1 MMGATLAFVD
11 VLNAVFTDLDTVGTS
26 TVQSL
31 YTSIGSA
38 LQPVFTVGLTIYV
51 AYYGYEVAFGRATMA
66 ATDFVWRVTRIAL
79 IYGLAFGWGDFQ
91 TIVVNVLSQTA
102 DSMAGS
108 ICTAVASGVG
118 GGSYCPSGSGASS
131 SATVVATS
139 LNGIWTSGA
148 TAAQSISAAGGTFG
162 VGLMFAGLLVLVLT
176 GLFIVEAMFMVVMGK
191 LALFVLLGLAPI
203 FITLALFN
211 MTSMLFTG
219 WVRSCLTFSIVPL
232 LTYGFLGFFEG
243 LITGQMS
250 SLNAA
255 ASGQTVSVGTVAPF
269 VALCAMGAL
278 LMTQIPAIASGL
290 AGGPAFRHPSAVS
303 VAEGFLIAGAARG
316 AARGGTALI
325 GGASRS
331 AGAAGSGAMRAIRG
345 SKGFG
350 VSAGVPAMSGDSA
363 VAAQVAAGLKDARK

>member
-1 MMGATLAFVD
+1 
-11 VLNAVFTDLDTVGTS
+11 
-26 TVQSL
+26 
-31 YTSIGSA
+31 
-38 LQPVFTVGLTIYV
+38 
-51 AYYGYEVAFGRATMA
+51 MA
-66 ATDFVWRVTRIAL
+66 AHPHRPHLRSGVRLGRL
-79 IYGLAFGWGDFQ
+79 PNNSRERPLANRRQHGR
-91 TIVVNVLSQTA
+91 
-102 DSMAGS
+102 S

-162 VGLMFAGLLVLVLT
+162 VALMFAGLLVLVLT

-203 FITLALFN
+203 FIALALFN
-211 MTSMLFTG
+211 VSSMLFTG
-219 WVRSCLTFSIVPL
+219 WIRSCLTFSIVPL

-255 ASGQTVSVGTVAPF
+255 ASGQAAFSVGTVAPF

-278 LMTQIPAIASGL
+278 LMTTPRSPRSPRDSPAAPRSDTPPQSAS
-290 AGGPAFRHPSAVS
+290 PR
-303 VAEGFLIAGAARG
+303 
-316 AARGGTALI
+316 
-325 GGASRS
+325 AS
-331 AGAAGSGAMRAIRG
+331 
-345 SKGFG
+345 
-350 VSAGVPAMSGDSA
+350 
-363 VAAQVAAGLKDARK
+363 

>member
-1 MMGATLAFVD
+1 MGAKLAFVD
-11 VLNAVFTDLDTVGTS
+11 VLNTVFTDLDTVGTS

-31 YTSIGSA
+31 YSSIGGN

-66 ATDFVWRVTRIAL
+66 ATDFVWRLTRIAL

-118 GGSYCPSGSGASS
+118 GGAYCPSGSGTSS

-162 VGLMFAGLLVLVLT
+162 VALMFAGLLVLVLT

-203 FITLALFN
+203 FIALALFN
-211 MTSMLFTG
+211 VSSMLFTG
-219 WVRSCLTFSIVPL
+219 WIRSCLTFSIVPL

-290 AGGPAFRHPSAVS
+290 AGGPAFRHPSAIS

-316 AARGGTALI
+316 AARGGAALI
-325 GGASRS
+325 GGAGRT
-331 AGAAGSGAMRAIRG
+331 AGAAGSAAMRALRG
-345 SKGFG
+345 PNSSGM
-350 VSAGVPAMSGDSA
+350 SAGVNAMSGDSA

>member
-1 MMGATLAFVD
+1 MAFVD
-11 VLNAVFTDLDTVGTS
+11 VLNTVFSDLDTVGTS

-31 YTSIGSA
+31 YTSIGGA
-38 LQPVFTVGLTIYV
+38 LQPVFTVGLSIYV
-51 AYYGYEVAFGRATMA
+51 VYYGYEIAFGRATMA
-66 ATDFVWRVTRIAL
+66 ATDFVWRLTRIAL

-91 TIVVNVLSQTA
+91 TIVVNVLSQTT

-118 GGSYCPSGSGASS
+118 GGSYCPSGSGS
-131 SATVVATS
+131 SATVVASS
-139 LNGIWTSGA
+139 LNGIWASGA

-203 FITLALFN
+203 FIALALFN
-211 MTSMLFTG
+211 VSSMLFTG
-219 WVRSCLTFSIVPL
+219 WIRSCLTFSIVPL

-303 VAEGFLIAGAARG
+303 FAEGFLMAGAARG
-316 AARGGTALI
+316 AARGGAALV
-325 GGASRS
+325 GGAGRAASG
-331 AGAAGSGAMRAIRG
+331 AGAATMRALRG
-345 SKGFG
+345 SNSPGM
-350 VSAGVPAMSGDSA
+350 SAGLNAMSGGSA